1 MNQRFLFIESGADAS
16 GLVAAVAPRAVKVT
30 GTPAAER
37 KRLSRQCEA
46 ILERLK
52 RGTASNSELAAM
64 ALNFRARISEIRQA
78 GYSIEV
84 VERNHDTGLNFY
96 ALR

>member
-1 MNQRFLFIESGADAS
+1 MNQRSLFVESVADAS
-16 GLVAAVAPRAVKVT
+16 GLVAAAVIPKT
-30 GTPAAER
+30 IGTPAAER

-46 ILERLK
+46 ILERLQ

-64 ALNFRARISEIRQA
+64 ALNYRARVSDLRAA
-78 GYSIEV
+78 GYTIEV

-96 ALR
+96 ELR